1 MNAPV
6 RFPRRETPQP
16 RREQAAPMREA
27 TAARSLETGKPQRRH
42 RADAIFLPAA
52 LEILESPPSP
62 VGIALLWVIVL
73 LAAGALAWAYFGRID
88 IIATA
93 QGKIQPTGRVKVIQP
108 VEAGRIA
115 ELQVQDGQH
124 VEKGQVLAVL
134 ASDTA
139 DADVQEMNA
148 GYMASMAEVARRR
161 AARVIVASREINPA
175 PTIDWPA
182 DIPDFIKT
190 REANVL
196 SSDLAQLEAD
206 VASLKA
212 QRDQKSRERERYGSS
227 AAAIRTLVGT
237 LQERVNARAVLSSN
251 GSGSKADLINALE
264 SLQTQ
269 QAALA
274 TSVGQMAESEAAVEV
289 ATSSIE
295 SSYRSFANTNEQKLA
310 EAERLVDQLR
320 QRLTKA
326 RMHQRSLTLISP
338 IEGTVSALSISAVG
352 QVVTA
357 GEEIMRVVPQ
367 DHGLEIVTYIPNR
380 DVGFVRPG
388 QEAMVR
394 IESLPFTRYGTITAH
409 LTHLAGDAIPA
420 PDASQQEGNP
430 ALSPKD
436 HGFAGGERVQNLV
449 FAATLKPD
457 MTYLIADG
465 VEIPLSSGMA
475 VTVEIK
481 TGSRRIL
488 EYLFSPLVE
497 VAAKALKER

>member
-1 MNAPV
+1 VNVRAPIPLV
-6 RFPRRETPQP
+6 KAQPSSQQSEPMAKSSAGSSRVPAPPRR
-16 RREQAAPMREA
+16 RD
-27 TAARSLETGKPQRRH
+27 
-42 RADAIFLPAA
+42 RADATFLPAA

-62 VGIALLWVIVL
+62 VGIALLWIIVL
-73 LAAGALAWAYFGRID
+73 LAASTLAWTYFGRID

-115 ELQVQDGQH
+115 ELRVRDGQR
-124 VEKGQVLAVL
+124 VERGQVLAVL
-134 ASDTA
+134 ATDTA
-139 DADVQEMNA
+139 DTEVAEMNA
-148 GYMASMAEVARRR
+148 SYMAVTAEVARRR
-161 AARVIVASREINPA
+161 AARIVSSRDSLSLPV
-175 PTIDWPA
+175 IDWPA

-196 SSDLAQLEAD
+196 SSDLAQLDAD

-212 QRDQKSRERERYGSS
+212 QRDQKSRERERYEAS
-227 AAAIRTLVGT
+227 AAALRTLIAT

-264 SLQTQ
+264 TLQTQ

-274 TSVGQMAESEAAVEV
+274 TALGQMAESEAAVEV
-289 ATSSIE
+289 TTRSIE
-295 SSYRSFANTNEQKLA
+295 SSTRTFANTNEQKLA
-310 EAERLVDQLR
+310 DAERLADQLR
-320 QRLTKA
+320 QRLAKA
-326 RMHQRSLTLISP
+326 RVHQQNLVMTSP
-338 IEGTVSALSISAVG
+338 IDGTVSALSISAVG
-352 QVVTA
+352 QVVVA

-367 DHGLEIVTYIPNR
+367 DRGLEIVSYIANH
-380 DVGFVRPG
+380 DVGFVRQG
-388 QEAMVR
+388 QEAIVR

-409 LTHLAGDAIPA
+409 LTNLASDAIPA

-430 ALSPKD
+430 ALSSRD
-436 HGFAGGERVQNLV
+436 RGFAGGERVQNLV

-457 MTYLIADG
+457 TTHLVADG

-497 VAAKALKER
+497 VATKAMKER